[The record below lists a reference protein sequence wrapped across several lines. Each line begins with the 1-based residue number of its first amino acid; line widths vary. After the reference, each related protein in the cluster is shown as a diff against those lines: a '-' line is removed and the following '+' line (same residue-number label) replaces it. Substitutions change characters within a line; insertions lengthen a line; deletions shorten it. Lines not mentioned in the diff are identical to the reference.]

1 MTPLSFIVFKLVNSI
16 SSNLQSYQ
24 WAVVKAK
31 WTPII
36 NGRDTT
42 GEFSPPQ
49 QKDKEME
56 SPHLANFD
64 DENPE
69 EINYALEHPEI
80 VKNMMEMID
89 SWEEDLLLHTSF
101 EE

>member
-1 MTPLSFIVFKLVNSI
+1 
-16 SSNLQSYQ
+16 
-24 WAVVKAK
+24 
-31 WTPII
+31 
-36 NGRDTT
+36 
-42 GEFSPPQ
+42 
-49 QKDKEME
+49 ME